1 MSRQNVVAFYQRMKS
16 DRDFQAQIQGVQ
28 NKQECSKI
36 VRAAGYYFT
45 QAEFEE
51 YTAELLESNVAE
63 EELQNLDEKE
73 LEAVMGGASS
83 IIGLPLPFPYPK
95 PIPFPIP
102 IPMYGVILPHDLY

>member
-1 MSRQNVVAFYQRMKS
+1 MSRQNVLAFYQRMKS
-16 DRDFQAQIQGVQ
+16 DRNFQGLVKGAE

-63 EELQNLDEKE
+63 GELQNLDEKE

-83 IIGLPLPFPYPK
+83 LIGITIPPY
-95 PIPFPIP
+95 
-102 IPMYGVILPHDLY
+102 MALYGVVWPILFLDR